1 MEVNASTGSFLLPRL
16 QTPSLKKPKSETL
29 IFLCKVYH
37 LIISRVEESRVGEET
52 GFVEALFGGG
62 DGVDVSVREHV
73 GHFNRFAR
81 GRMS

>member
-1 MEVNASTGSFLLPRL
+1 LFYSHAL

-29 IFLCKVYH
+29 IFLSKVYH
-37 LIISRVEESRVGEET
+37 LIISRVEESRVGEEA

-62 DGVDVSVREHV
+62 DGVAVGAREHV
-73 GHFNRFAR
+73 GRFNRFAR